1 MPSFPHAE
9 ADGAYRA
16 FRDFPTQAHVVHPTV
31 GQRPSLP
38 TLDDG
43 GCRCPCTVGPHPDIH
58 GDTDHRVR
66 GLEREGEMEGWR
78 VKAGVSDLC
87 RDALW

>member
-1 MPSFPHAE
+1 M
-9 ADGAYRA
+9 
-16 FRDFPTQAHVVHPTV
+16 VHPTV

-58 GDTDHRVR
+58 GDTDYRVR
-66 GLEREGEMEGWR
+66 GLEREEEMEGRLGFR

-87 RDALW
+87 GDALW